1 MAKEM
6 KIIHLFLTACIIM
19 SAWSALSQQPVID
32 SLIQL
37 ASSQDGK
44 DKTHTLINISREY
57 FINGDTLSLKYS
69 REAID
74 LSKSFEYELGVGQAM
89 LFHGL
94 GFADI
99 QPDSALKYY
108 IKSSEIL
115 SRMEHPWAHF
125 GYKNAADIYMNK
137 GWFPEALELTFKILE
152 INEKSGDTLLM
163 VESVTTLGLLHYNLK
178 NYPEAL
184 FWQRKALETLDTL
197 EHNRYRGLIY
207 GRMGI
212 VFDEQE
218 VYDSAFYYN
227 NLALEYFSK
236 AGDQHSISQW
246 KSNLANSH
254 IKLENYDKAEKLLSE
269 ALTDELNDDKK
280 AIIKV
285 NLANVYI
292 KTQRYQLAENLLKN
306 AYDHAVRFHQM
317 EFLSQVWFRKHEL
330 SEALGNTA
338 DALKY
343 YRNYVHLRDSILNV
357 TKTEQLAQMLA
368 RYEME
373 EKEKELLFEKAEKER
388 IEKERVQAQ
397 LSAGRIQKWIWGISV
412 FSIIV
417 VLHILFFML
426 RLKRKAQHEKQMAII
441 EEQEKGFAA
450 VINAQEEER
459 KRVAKDLHDGIG
471 QQISALSLNFQVLT
485 AKVAGVAPSM
495 TAEVEKIKRLI
506 QNTSQDVREVS
517 HQMMPRALT
526 EFGLIDALEDMIDI
540 CFSDTSIECTFNHQN
555 MEERLP
561 QYIEIGLYRVC
572 QELLSNIIKH
582 ANAKTVDINLY
593 RTQSWCTLAV
603 SDDGRGIDPRHSK
616 GLGLTSINTRVAAM
630 KGTFRLSSVKGKGTT
645 ATIKIK
651 L

>member
-1 MAKEM
+1 M
-6 KIIHLFLTACIIM
+6 ISLRYFFLIGLTT
-19 SAWSALSQQPVID
+19 LSLIKGFAAHD
-32 SLIQL
+32 SLLQL
-37 ASSQDGK
+37 AAIQQGK
-44 DKTHTLINISREY
+44 DKVHTLINISREY
-57 FINGDTLSLKYS
+57 FIKGDTLSLKYS
-69 REAID
+69 REAIEM
-74 LSKSFEYELGVGQAM
+74 SKSLEYELGGGQAM

-115 SRMEHPWAHF
+115 SRLKHPWAHF

-163 VESVTTLGLLHYNLK
+163 VESITTLGLLHYNLK

-184 FWQRKALETLDTL
+184 FWQQKALETLDTL
-197 EHNRYRGLIY
+197 EHDSYRGLIY

-212 VFDEQE
+212 AFDEQE

-236 AGDQHSISQW
+236 AGDQHSVSQW

-254 IKLENYDKAEKLLSE
+254 IKLGNYSEAEKLLSE
-269 ALTDELNDDKK
+269 ALTDELYDDKK
-280 AIIKV
+280 AIIKT
-285 NLANVYI
+285 NLANVYT
-292 KTQRYQLAENLLKN
+292 KTHRYRLAEALLESAHN
-306 AYDHAVRFHQM
+306 YAVQFHQM
-317 EFLSQVWFRKHEL
+317 EFLAQVWYRKHEL
-330 SEALGNTA
+330 SDAQGNTA

-343 YRNYVHLRDSILNV
+343 FRNYAHLRDSILNIA
-357 TKTEQLAQMLA
+357 KTEQLAQMLA

-373 EKEKELLFEKAEKER
+373 EKEKELLFEKAEKNR
-388 IEKERVQAQ
+388 IEKERVQAE
-397 LSAGRIQKWIWGISV
+397 LSAGRIQKWIWGISF
-412 FSIIV
+412 FSLLIIF
-417 VLHILFFML
+417 HILLYML
-426 RLKRKAQHEKQMAII
+426 RLKRKALQEKQLAII
-441 EEQEKGFAA
+441 EEQEKGFSA
-450 VINAQEEER
+450 IMNAQEEER

-485 AKVAGVAPSM
+485 AKIAGIAPSM
-495 TAEVEKIKRLI
+495 IAEVEKIKRLI
-506 QNTSQDVREVS
+506 HNTSQDVREVS

-526 EFGLIDALEDMIDI
+526 EFGLIDALEDMIDL
-540 CFSDTSIECTFNHQN
+540 CFADTAIECTFSHQN

-561 QYIEIGLYRVC
+561 QFIEIGLYRVC

-582 ANAKTVDINLY
+582 AQAQKVEINLY
-593 RTQSWCTLAV
+593 RTESWCMLVV
-603 SDDGRGIDPRHSK
+603 SDDGKGIDRRKSK
-616 GLGLTSINTRVAAM
+616 GLGITSINTRVTAM
-630 KGTFRLSSVKGKGTT
+630 KGTFRLSSVRGKGTT
-645 ATIKIK
+645 AIIKIK